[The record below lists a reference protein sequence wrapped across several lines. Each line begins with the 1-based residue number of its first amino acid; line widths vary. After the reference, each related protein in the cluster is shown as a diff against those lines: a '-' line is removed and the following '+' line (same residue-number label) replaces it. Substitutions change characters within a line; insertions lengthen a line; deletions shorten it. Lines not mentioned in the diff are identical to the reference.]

1 MSEINVLVSNNVTPK
16 VKGGVVSTDG
26 NSVTDNSAAMEFAA
40 IFGGWITQAIG
51 QGQDSG
57 LQSVNPAGKEANSG
71 QTGIQGLEGMLNS
84 LRTIAGLNLGS
95 VTGQVK
101 QDNAP
106 VMKAVG
112 QEINS
117 LLTQDNLLGDVAD
130 SGIGSGQLQGGKSP
144 LTELDQ
150 YRVLITQLL
159 QDMSGEISQVSFKP
173 TDIQGLLTELSQEIN
188 LNTSSSNSEKSALD
202 VGELNSQSI
211 IGQVVQK
218 ILTENVDPVQNQ
230 TGQTDLDQVIK
241 ELQFALQGKNDLTQ
255 TESKSVAGSQAV
267 SADQFSQANDI
278 QIGPQNMQSRQ
289 SVNTAQLL
297 DLRNQIRDTQSS
309 NMMTTQ
315 NSDKMQ
321 ESALRSNPN
330 YEMAEVKVM
339 PLKGN
344 LTQNSNSAQ
353 NDLSNQNQNIS
364 QHDGLLAEN
373 QLLKMNIETKTA
385 QNGTGNEKNDLGDNK
400 NNTNNEK
407 GAEGSNSI
415 PSSFNLTSSVLNSV
429 SDVGISK
436 SVTQNLPVWL
446 QVAQELQAKVLHQ
459 FPTVRELN
467 IQLHPA
473 ELGQI
478 TISLTLDNGQVNL
491 HMMASEAATG
501 QILQNNFQELRDNL
515 MQSGVQ
521 CGMMQMDFTNSNQNF
536 NQGRNQAFNLQTKN
550 QTKEESDHTIN
561 RDEIRLDVFSKPIR
575 DQEISQN
582 NARINVMA

>member
-40 IFGGWITQAIG
+40 IFGGWITQALG

-95 VTGQVK
+95 VTGQGK

-106 VMKAVG
+106 VMKVAG

-117 LLTQDNLLGDVAD
+117 LLTQNNLLGDVAD

-159 QDMSGEISQVSFKP
+159 QDMSGEISKVSFKP
-173 TDIQGLLTELSQEIN
+173 TDIQGLLTELSQKIN
-188 LNTSSSNSEKSALD
+188 LNTSSINSEKSAPD

-211 IGQVVQK
+211 IGQIVQK
-218 ILTENVDPVQNQ
+218 ILTENADPVQNQ
-230 TGQTDLDQVIK
+230 TGQTDLAQVIK
-241 ELQFALQGKNDLTQ
+241 ELQ
-255 TESKSVAGSQAV
+255 V

-278 QIGPQNMQSRQ
+278 QIGSQNIQSRQ
-289 SVNTAQLL
+289 IINTAQLS
-297 DLRNQIRDTQSS
+297 DLRNQIKDTQSS
-309 NMMTTQ
+309 NIVTPQT
-315 NSDKMQ
+315 SDKMQ

-330 YEMAEVKVM
+330 YEMAEVNVM

-344 LTQNSNSAQ
+344 LTQNTNSAQ
-353 NDLSNQNQNIS
+353 NDLSNQTQNIS

-373 QLLKMNIETKTA
+373 QLLKMNIETKTG
-385 QNGTGNEKNDLGDNK
+385 QNGTGNEKNNLWDNK
-400 NNTNNEK
+400 NNTNIEK
-407 GAEGSNSI
+407 GSEGSNSI
-415 PSSFNLTSSVLNSV
+415 PSSFNITSSNLNSV

-478 TISLTLDNGQVNL
+478 SISLSLDNGQVNL

-501 QILQNNFQELRDNL
+501 QILQNNFRELRDTL

-536 NQGRNQAFNLQTKN
+536 NQGQNQTFNLQTKN

-582 NARINVMA
+582 NTRINVMA